1 MPPAVLAHERYRLQ
15 YGFMYDV
22 RFLGKAR
29 GNRVSCRPDETVVRC
44 VCVFGLEGACVC
56 AVVGSIGLEGV
67 CIKAS
72 LLRDTDE
79 GSRGLLYDFTSP
91 DSVCAVSVWMGLP

>member
-1 MPPAVLAHERYRLQ
+1 MPPAVLAHERYSTALCTTFAFWERHEEIGCPADRTRLLC
-15 YGFMYDV
+15 G
-22 RFLGKAR
+22 
-29 GNRVSCRPDETVVRC
+29 VS
-44 VCVFGLEGACVC
+44 VCSPLEGACVC

-79 GSRGLLYDFTSP
+79 GSRGLYLYDFYL
-91 DSVCAVSVWMGLP
+91 A